1 MYIKVRLLNGWT
13 ERLLYKLPEQFS
25 NRISPGALVTVPLQ
39 RRSEI
44 AYVESVIPGVPTNTT
59 YSIKEIIGFETHL
72 NEPSY
77 MKFIEQ
83 LSAYQAIPAITLYN
97 RFCSFLKEKH
107 QESDS
112 TLHEHTTSEGLHSL
126 TSEQQDVYDSI
137 VPALVD
143 RHFQPFVIHGVT
155 GCGKTEVYH
164 HLIEKNC
171 SLNKST
177 VLLLPE
183 VSLAVQFTELFK
195 SRLNTWPVYGFH
207 SGTSVT
213 EKKAL
218 WNHVRTNKPALI
230 IGVHLPILLPISNLG
245 LIIVDEEH
253 EVGYQEKKYPKIN
266 TKEAA
271 LMRAQIANI
280 PIVLGSATPSI
291 TTLYNVKHRNWKML
305 SIKKRFAGAFPKI
318 NVIPLATKEKR
329 SHFWITKSLEAAI
342 ADRLSKKEQS
352 LIFLNRRGFSFFVQC
367 ASCGFIFRCTSCS
380 VSYTL
385 HEGSK
390 TDSEYLCCH
399 YCGHKESLNKHCT
412 ACSSSD
418 LIRKGIGTQQV
429 VSILQR
435 IFPAARIDRADQDAT
450 VNRKKWQQTLKSFYE
465 NELDILVG
473 TQTITKGYHF
483 PNVTLVGI
491 LWADINLSIPTY
503 NAAEVT
509 LQQLIQVAG
518 RAGRQNPDSL
528 VIVQTML
535 QHPILEFINEITYPA
550 FYESEIKLR
559 AEVKYPPLVRF
570 AEIELRHESEEVI
583 EKEADFCAN
592 ILHDF
597 NDKHKLGV
605 TLLGPAQPPVHKI
618 KKVHIRKMYLK
629 ATTVKDLLMLYKS
642 LHSFKLES
650 SLFFTPNPLSM

>member
-1 MYIKVRLLNGWT
+1 
-13 ERLLYKLPEQFS
+13 
-25 NRISPGALVTVPLQ
+25 
-39 RRSEI
+39 
-44 AYVESVIPGVPTNTT
+44 
-59 YSIKEIIGFETHL
+59 
-72 NEPSY
+72 

-83 LSAYQAIPAITLYN
+83 LAAYQSIPAITLYN

-112 TLHEHTTSEGLHSL
+112 TISEHIASTGLNIL
-126 TSEQQDVYDSI
+126 TPEQQEVYDSI
-137 VPALVD
+137 VPALINPY
-143 RHFQPFVIHGVT
+143 FQPFVIHGVT

-183 VSLAVQFTELFK
+183 VSLAVKFTELFK
-195 SRLNTWPVYGFH
+195 ARCTSWPVYGFH
-207 SGTSVT
+207 SGTSIT

-218 WNHVRTNKPALI
+218 WNHIQNNKPALI
-230 IGVHLPILLPISNLG
+230 IGVHLPILLPLSNCG
-245 LIIVDEEH
+245 LIIIDEEH

-271 LMRAQIANI
+271 LMRAQITNI

-291 TTLYNVKHRNWKML
+291 STLYNVKHRNWKMFT
-305 SIKKRFAGAFPKI
+305 IKKRFAGAFPKI
-318 NVIPLATKEKR
+318 KVVLLSKKEKR
-329 SHFWITKSLEAAI
+329 GHFWITKDLEAAMT
-342 ADRLSKKEQS
+342 DRLNKKEQS

-380 VSYTL
+380 VSFTL
-385 HEGSK
+385 HEGSR
-390 TDSEYLCCH
+390 TTHEPEYLCCH
-399 YCGHKESLNKHCT
+399 YCGHQEPLPAT
-412 ACSSSD
+412 CSSCSNTE
-418 LIRKGIGTQQV
+418 LIKKGIGTQQV

-435 IFPAARIDRADQDAT
+435 IFPQARIGRADQDAT
-450 VNRKKWQQTLKSFYE
+450 VNRKKWQQTLKAFYD
-465 NELDILVG
+465 NALDILVG

-483 PNVTLVGI
+483 PNVTLVGV

-503 NAAEVT
+503 NAAEIT

-535 QHPILEFINEITYPA
+535 KHPILDFISEVTYPS

-559 AEVKYPPLVRF
+559 SEVKYPPLVRF
-570 AEIELRHESEEVI
+570 AEIELRHQSEEVI
-583 EKEADFCAN
+583 EKESDLCATAMD
-592 ILHDF
+592 DF
-597 NDKHKLGV
+597 NRKHNLGII
-605 TLLGPAQPPVHKI
+605 LLGPAQPPVHKI
-618 KKVHIRKMYLK
+618 KNVHIRKIYLK
-629 ATTVKDLLMLYKS
+629 GSTVKELLMLYKS
-642 LHSFKLES
+642 LHALKLES